1 MRILIA
7 GGAGFIGSHLCERLL
22 ANNHEVI
29 CWDNLISS
37 QESNLQF
44 CKQQPRFQFEN
55 VDISKPLPDL
65 KCDFIAHLASP
76 ASPNHHSQ
84 ISYHAL
90 PMETMM
96 ANTVGT
102 HQLLELAKKN
112 EAGFLFTSTS
122 EIYGDPEVPIQPE
135 TYNGN
140 VSPVGPRS
148 VYDESKRFGETL
160 VAHYARIHKLDTRIV
175 RIFNTYGPRI
185 MIEDKRMLT
194 NFIVQ
199 ALKNEP
205 ITIYGDG
212 QQTRSLCFIDD
223 LIDGLNEMI
232 MNKEARGEII
242 NLGNPEEHTVL
253 EYAQLVKKLS
263 NSNSPI
269 IFSEKLPQ
277 DDPKV
282 RRPDLAKAKRILNWQ
297 PKISLETGLKS
308 TIAYYKKLI

>member
-1 MRILIA
+1 MKILIA

-22 ANNHEVI
+22 ANNHKVI

-37 QESNLQF
+37 QESNLEF
-44 CKQQPRFQFEN
+44 CKQQPHFQFEN

-76 ASPNHHSQ
+76 ASPNHHSR

-102 HQLLELAKKN
+102 HQLLELASKN
-112 EAGFLFTSTS
+112 KAGFLFTSTS

-199 ALKNEP
+199 ALENEP
-205 ITIYGDG
+205 VTIYGDG
-212 QQTRSLCFIDD
+212 QQTRSLCYIDD
-223 LIDGLNEMI
+223 LIDGLNQMI

-269 IFSEKLPQ
+269 VFSEKLPQ

-282 RRPDLAKAKRILNWQ
+282 RRPDLAKAKRILKWQ
-297 PKISLETGLKS
+297 PQINLETGLKS